1 MDNQEPGIAD
11 EPAGA
16 ARRERLPRACVAD
29 ARRSMRRFIAEALEE
44 LGLTAFECARVG
56 DLDAML
62 ASSRPD
68 LVVVGSSAGGL
79 EACEIMELLA
89 ARQFDG
95 KVLVVGARI
104 SPMVAA
110 IVGLGQKLGLAMLP
124 LLPTPFADRD
134 VRDRVASLLP
144 GAAPPVPA
152 PGACAPLGTAL
163 PALRYQP
170 KIDARRVTPSG
181 AEALAGSRR
190 GARVR
195 PTPGDFAAR
204 EDGRGLVAAS
214 ARTIAQAMDDWHYFA
229 ARHGHVELSIDL
241 PLAFFEHPHAIDAVR
256 RQMPDHAAFEGL
268 IIEIE
273 AAEAIRNL
281 GLAKSVARQLR
292 PHSIAVSIDN
302 LGTEWPALLG
312 EHDLPFVELKADPQF
327 VAGCARNPLHRAT
340 CRRIVDLADAL
351 GARAV
356 AVGVESRADFLAV
369 REMGFH
375 LAQGPLFAEPMTAE
389 EFARA
394 LPGRDVRVPR

>member
-104 SPMVAA
+104 SPIVAA

-152 PGACAPLGTAL
+152 PGACAPRRTAL
-163 PALRYQP
+163 P
-170 KIDARRVTPSG
+170 
-181 AEALAGSRR
+181 
-190 GARVR
+190 
-195 PTPGDFAAR
+195 
-204 EDGRGLVAAS
+204 
-214 ARTIAQAMDDWHYFA
+214 
-229 ARHGHVELSIDL
+229 
-241 PLAFFEHPHAIDAVR
+241 
-256 RQMPDHAAFEGL
+256 
-268 IIEIE
+268 
-273 AAEAIRNL
+273 
-281 GLAKSVARQLR
+281 
-292 PHSIAVSIDN
+292 
-302 LGTEWPALLG
+302 
-312 EHDLPFVELKADPQF
+312 
-327 VAGCARNPLHRAT
+327 
-340 CRRIVDLADAL
+340 
-351 GARAV
+351 
-356 AVGVESRADFLAV
+356 
-369 REMGFH
+369 
-375 LAQGPLFAEPMTAE
+375 
-389 EFARA
+389 
-394 LPGRDVRVPR
+394 